1 MLTGSKAGLLLM
13 LPDVAWSFGRHQALA
28 ESDVPLGGPGVCA
41 WTGREVTETW
51 PFRPSDGFADWERIG
66 DRHTNRAHPGYAWLA
81 GHHRTPAGRTLGFRR
96 FSLLASTDGLQVAG
110 KDEKHTIRE
119 WVLHPPDPPFS
130 ILVADQG
137 QKHLA
142 WRSPVAHDTTMFPV
156 RLDER
161 VAWVTPWFTQLL
173 LKPRYRHLVTTTE
186 RSDHLA
192 TAGGQAWFLV
202 HANPTFDAVID
213 GKRRRTGITTE
224 PRLTEWITRKL
235 AASGAEIT
243 TVKAEPAGV
252 EKSRRP
258 GATMTHAS
266 CRYEGQLTIRDPDA
280 LRHAITTGIGR
291 GRAYGFGLLT
301 VAPL

>member
-173 LKPRYRHLVTTTE
+173 AMVEDLYAAGFTKQDLAAGETTVA
-186 RSDHLA
+186 R
-192 TAGGQAWFLV
+192 FM
-202 HANPTFDAVID
+202 
-213 GKRRRTGITTE
+213 
-224 PRLTEWITRKL
+224 RLTAPLRDAWTE
-235 AASGAEIT
+235 
-243 TVKAEPAGV
+243 VKASRGQV
-252 EKSRRP
+252 ELDLAVWLAQKP
-258 GATMTHAS
+258 
-266 CRYEGQLTIRDPDA
+266 EEDK
-280 LRHAITTGIGR
+280 
-291 GRAYGFGLLT
+291 
-301 VAPL
+301 